1 MVDVEVVAEGAA
13 LQQRAH
19 RVRASAWPPPR
30 ACRTSAAIP
39 AACGAAALVPKKFG
53 CVSGSSLESSV
64 KNVVFPPSV
73 AVTCGTW
80 RMSGLGSRL
89 PAESK

>member
-1 MVDVEVVAEGAA
+1 M
-13 LQQRAH
+13 
-19 RVRASAWPPPR
+19 
-30 ACRTSAAIP
+30 P

-53 CVSGSSLESSV
+53 CVSGSSFESTV

-73 AVTCGTW
+73 AATCGAR